1 MPRNCILLL
10 AISISIYLEAEK
22 NISIRIC
29 AFIVGVILILSFGF
43 IDLYYQS
50 TVWNVDVILKN
61 NFLLEIFYRVW

>member
-1 MPRNCILLL
+1 MSYKKILTIDFSLTGS
-10 AISISIYLEAEK
+10 A
-22 NISIRIC
+22 
-29 AFIVGVILILSFGF
+29 F